1 MASALKTAC
10 TKTDLLTSRIVADD
24 ECLTDVLKEAR
35 LNNSNLYVN
44 DRSRKS
50 VISKIKPSGDHW
62 HRINSFVIMPSIE
75 CH

>member
-1 MASALKTAC
+1 MASALKTTY

-35 LNNSNLYVN
+35 LSNSNLYVN

-50 VISKIKPSGDHW
+50 VISHIKPSGDHW
-62 HRINSFVIMPSIE
+62 HRINSFVTMPSIE